1 MDIIK
6 FTNKEIKNLSD
17 LNYWG
22 TEENINNENII
33 FDYALKNKIVKQ
45 DWFDSRLKHTNVERL
60 EDLLKEFYFMEKTFH
75 WNEDTLQHFVD
86 RLDADGW
93 AAVAIHIYEFVHNE
107 CDLEDGETELDL
119 FTDLCE
125 QVQEKDFTDNHLWAQ

>member
-17 LNYWG
+17 TNYWG

-33 FDYALKNKIVKQ
+33 FDYALKNNIVKQ

-60 EDLLKEFYFMEKTFH
+60 EDLLKELYYEK
-75 WNEDTLQHFVD
+75 
-86 RLDADGW
+86 R
-93 AAVAIHIYEFVHNE
+93 
-107 CDLEDGETELDL
+107 
-119 FTDLCE
+119 
-125 QVQEKDFTDNHLWAQ
+125 KK

>member
-33 FDYALKNKIVKQ
+33 FDYALKNNIVKQ
-45 DWFDSRLKHTNVERL
+45 DWFDNRLKHTSVERL
-60 EDLLKEFYFMEKTFH
+60 EDLLKELYYEK
-75 WNEDTLQHFVD
+75 
-86 RLDADGW
+86 R
-93 AAVAIHIYEFVHNE
+93 
-107 CDLEDGETELDL
+107 
-119 FTDLCE
+119 
-125 QVQEKDFTDNHLWAQ
+125 KK